1 MIQVEH
7 LSKIYNSGSNAV
19 KALNDVSFTLPSSG
33 LVFILGKSGCGKTT
47 LLNLLGGMDSPTEGD
62 IRVNGRSI
70 VTKKETDLDAY
81 RRSSVGFVFQE
92 FDLLENYTVGSNV
105 SLALQLQNRKATRQ
119 EVDDVLRRVELVGGD
134 GKTLY
139 DRKIA
144 QLSGG
149 QKQRVAIARALIK
162 EPEIILADEPTG
174 ALDSETSASL
184 FTLLKGLSQNKLIVV
199 VSHDREN
206 AERYGDRIIELKDG
220 EIVSDKETCEERTVT
235 VHPVRIERKGR
246 LPFARVLTMGLA
258 GFRKKTLRL
267 VLSVI
272 LAVFSLTIFV
282 FSLSALNADVI
293 LSELKTSYDNGAQT
307 VTLTAYV
314 QYTETVEYSNGRSF
328 KREDEHDYI
337 FSEEQLAALQEQTTI
352 YPILEMEK
360 GSTAGEYL
368 DKDDLT
374 NNQRLNPYLYFSAS
388 FIPRYVVVDENT
400 AAEDLGFSAV
410 TEDSRLPQTSEEIAV
425 TDYHADLFMRF
436 GYRNG
441 KNGAVQQ
448 IGSAED
454 LIGKTI
460 YGRTIVGVYSTEES
474 LAWLKQ
480 YDKDFDGVYL
490 GNYSDDAYVD
500 VDRYFFDWSRGD
512 HMIKTALIGSEGLE
526 MPEISKVL
534 YRLTGNAGNDKKLIE
549 SIFYHDNTVEKTETM
564 TYYYSRDNSVLV
576 SSAYSGFT
584 AAAWMFTDEMFL
596 TPALIIGIVVAIF
609 SALLLMNFLL
619 VTTEARKREIG
630 ILRAL
635 GASKMDTIN
644 ICLAESAIIGVT
656 DFVLSLIAG
665 SIACLIIN
673 RIFRFYLFGIGI
685 LPAICLFLLCFGTV
699 ALATVLPAMKTAR
712 KKPVDILREA

>member
-1 MIQVEH
+1 MIQIEH
-7 LSKIYNSGSNAV
+7 LSKTYNGGSNAV

-33 LVFILGKSGCGKTT
+33 LIFILGKSGCGKTT
-47 LLNLLGGMDSPTEGD
+47 LLNLLGGMDNPTEGD
-62 IRVNGRSI
+62 IIVNGQALHAKRE
-70 VTKKETDLDAY
+70 KDLDSY
-81 RRSSVGFVFQE
+81 RNNSVGFVFQE
-92 FDLLENYTVGSNV
+92 FNLLENYTVGSNV

-119 EVDDVLRRVELVGGD
+119 EVDDVLRRVELVGSD

-139 DRKIA
+139 DRKIS

-220 EIVSDKETCEERTVT
+220 KIVSDKKTCEEKAAT
-235 VHPVRIERKGR
+235 VHPVKIERKGH
-246 LPFARVLTMGLA
+246 LPFARVLTMGLT
-258 GFRKKTLRL
+258 GFRKKTVRL
-267 VLSVI
+267 VLSII

-282 FSLSALNADVI
+282 FAVSAMNADVI

-314 QYTETVEYSNGRSF
+314 QYTATVEYSNGRSF

-337 FSEEQLAALQEQTTI
+337 FSEEQLATLQEQTTI

-374 NNQRLNPYLYFSAS
+374 NNQRLNPYIYFSAS

-400 AAEDLGFSAV
+400 AAEDLGFSAI
-410 TEDSRLPQTSEEIAV
+410 TENSRLPQTSDEIAI

-436 GYRNG
+436 GYREG
-441 KNGAVQQ
+441 KEGAAQQ
-448 IGSAED
+448 INCAED

-490 GNYSDDAYVD
+490 SNYSDNAYVD
-500 VDRYFFDWSRGD
+500 VDGYFFDWSRGD

-526 MPEISKVL
+526 MTEISKVL

-564 TYYYSRDNSVLV
+564 TYYYSRDNSVQV

-644 ICLAESAIIGVT
+644 ICLAESAIIGIA

-673 RIFRFYLFGIGI
+673 RIFRFYLFSIGI
-685 LPAICLFLLCFGTV
+685 LPAFYLFLLCFGTV
-699 ALATVLPAMKTAR
+699 ALATVLPALKIAR
-712 KKPVDILREA
+712 NRPVNIINGH

>member
-1 MIQVEH
+1 MIQIEH
-7 LSKIYNSGSNAV
+7 LSKTYNGGSNAV

-33 LVFILGKSGCGKTT
+33 LIFVLGKSGCGKTT
-47 LLNLLGGMDSPTEGD
+47 LLNLLGGMDNPTEGD
-62 IRVNGRSI
+62 IIVNGQSLHAKRE
-70 VTKKETDLDAY
+70 KDLDSY
-81 RRSSVGFVFQE
+81 RNNSVGFIFQE
-92 FDLLENYTVGSNV
+92 FNLLENYTVGSNV
-105 SLALQLQNRKATRQ
+105 ALALQLQNRKATRQ
-119 EVDDVLRRVELVGGD
+119 EVDDVLRRVELVGSD

-139 DRKIA
+139 DRKIS

-184 FTLLKGLSQNKLIVV
+184 FTLLKGFSQNKLIVV

-220 EIVSDKETCEERTVT
+220 KIVSDKKTCEEKAAT
-235 VHPVRIERKGR
+235 VHPVKIERKGH
-246 LPFARVLTMGLA
+246 LPFARVLTMGLT
-258 GFRKKTLRL
+258 GFRKKTVRL
-267 VLSVI
+267 VLSII

-282 FSLSALNADVI
+282 FAVSAMNADVI

-314 QYTETVEYSNGRSF
+314 QYTATVEYSNGRSF

-337 FSEEQLAALQEQTTI
+337 FSEEQLATLQEQTTI

-374 NNQRLNPYLYFSAS
+374 INQRLNPYIYFSAS
-388 FIPRYVVVDENT
+388 FIPRYVVVDKNT
-400 AAEDLGFSAV
+400 AAEDLGFSAI
-410 TEDSRLPQTSEEIAV
+410 TENSRLPQTSDEIAI

-436 GYRNG
+436 GYRG
-441 KNGAVQQ
+441 GQDGAVQQ
-448 IGSAED
+448 IDSAED

-480 YDKDFDGVYL
+480 YDKDFDGIYL
-490 GNYSDDAYVD
+490 ENYSDAAYID
-500 VDRYFFDWSRGD
+500 VDGYFYDWSRGD

-526 MPEISKVL
+526 MTEISKVL

-564 TYYYSRDNSVLV
+564 TYYYSRDNSVQV

-635 GASKMDTIN
+635 GAGKMDTIN
-644 ICLAESAIIGVT
+644 ICLAESAIIGIA

-673 RIFRFYLFGIGI
+673 RIFRFYLFSIGI
-685 LPAICLFLLCFGTV
+685 LPAFYLFLLCFGAV
-699 ALATVLPAMKTAR
+699 ALATILPALKIS
-712 KKPVDILREA
+712 KQKPIDILKE

>member
-1 MIQVEH
+1 MIQIEH
-7 LSKIYNSGSNAV
+7 LSKTYNGGSNAV

-33 LVFILGKSGCGKTT
+33 LIFILGKSGCGKTT
-47 LLNLLGGMDSPTEGD
+47 LLNLLGGMDNPTEGD
-62 IRVNGRSI
+62 IIVNGQALHAKRE
-70 VTKKETDLDAY
+70 KDLDSY
-81 RRSSVGFVFQE
+81 RNNSVGFVFQE
-92 FDLLENYTVGSNV
+92 FNLLENYTVGSNV
-105 SLALQLQNRKATRQ
+105 SLALQLQNRKATRR
-119 EVDDVLRRVELVGGD
+119 EVDDVLRRVELVGSD

-139 DRKIA
+139 DRKIS

-220 EIVSDKETCEERTVT
+220 EIVSDKKTCEEKAAT
-235 VHPVRIERKGR
+235 VHPVKIERKGH
-246 LPFARVLTMGLA
+246 LPFARVLTMGLI
-258 GFRKKTLRL
+258 GFRKKTVRL
-267 VLSVI
+267 VLSII

-282 FSLSALNADVI
+282 FAVSAMNADVI

-314 QYTETVEYSNGRSF
+314 QYTATVEYSNGRSF

-337 FSEEQLAALQEQTTI
+337 FSEEQLATLQEQTTL

-374 NNQRLNPYLYFSAS
+374 NNQRLNPYIYFSAS
-388 FIPRYVVVDENT
+388 FIPRYAVVDENT
-400 AAEDLGFSAV
+400 EAEDLGFSAI
-410 TEDSRLPQTSEEIAV
+410 TENSRLPQTSDEIAI
-425 TDYHADLFMRF
+425 TDYHVDLFMRF
-436 GYRNG
+436 GYREG
-441 KNGAVQQ
+441 KEGAAQQ
-448 IGSAED
+448 INCAED

-490 GNYSDDAYVD
+490 SNYSDDAYVD
-500 VDRYFFDWSRGD
+500 VDGYFFDWSRGD

-526 MPEISKVL
+526 MTEISKVL

-564 TYYYSRDNSVLV
+564 TYYYSRDNSVQV

-609 SALLLMNFLL
+609 SALLLMNLLL

-644 ICLAESAIIGVT
+644 ICLAESAIIGIA

-673 RIFRFYLFGIGI
+673 RIFRFYLFSIGI
-685 LPAICLFLLCFGTV
+685 LPVFYLFLLCFGAV
-699 ALATVLPAMKTAR
+699 ALATILPALKIS
-712 KKPVDILREA
+712 KQKPIDILKE

>member
-1 MIQVEH
+1 M
-7 LSKIYNSGSNAV
+7 
-19 KALNDVSFTLPSSG
+19 
-33 LVFILGKSGCGKTT
+33 
-47 LLNLLGGMDSPTEGD
+47 
-62 IRVNGRSI
+62 
-70 VTKKETDLDAY
+70 
-81 RRSSVGFVFQE
+81 
-92 FDLLENYTVGSNV
+92 
-105 SLALQLQNRKATRQ
+105 
-119 EVDDVLRRVELVGGD
+119 
-134 GKTLY
+134 
-139 DRKIA
+139 
-144 QLSGG
+144 
-149 QKQRVAIARALIK
+149 
-162 EPEIILADEPTG
+162 
-174 ALDSETSASL
+174 
-184 FTLLKGLSQNKLIVV
+184 
-199 VSHDREN
+199 SHDREN

-220 EIVSDKETCEERTVT
+220 KIVSDKKTCEEKAAT
-235 VHPVRIERKGR
+235 VHPVKIERKGH
-246 LPFARVLTMGLA
+246 LPFARVLTMGLT
-258 GFRKKTLRL
+258 GFRKKTVRL
-267 VLSVI
+267 VLSII

-282 FSLSALNADVI
+282 FAVSAMNADVI

-314 QYTETVEYSNGRSF
+314 QYTATVEYSNGRSF

-337 FSEEQLAALQEQTTI
+337 FSEEQLATLQEQTTI

-374 NNQRLNPYLYFSAS
+374 NNQRLNPYIYFSAS

-400 AAEDLGFSAV
+400 AAEDLGFSAI
-410 TEDSRLPQTSEEIAV
+410 TENSRLPQTSDEIAI

-436 GYRNG
+436 GYREG
-441 KNGAVQQ
+441 KEGAAQQ
-448 IGSAED
+448 INCAED

-490 GNYSDDAYVD
+490 SNYSDDAYVD
-500 VDRYFFDWSRGD
+500 VDGYFFDWSRGD

-526 MPEISKVL
+526 MTEISKVL

-564 TYYYSRDNSVLV
+564 TYYYSRDNSVQV

-644 ICLAESAIIGVT
+644 ICLAESAIIGIA

-673 RIFRFYLFGIGI
+673 RIFRFYLFSIGI
-685 LPAICLFLLCFGTV
+685 LPAFYLFLLCFGAV
-699 ALATVLPAMKTAR
+699 ALATILPALKIS
-712 KKPVDILREA
+712 KQKPIDILKE

>member
-1 MIQVEH
+1 
-7 LSKIYNSGSNAV
+7 
-19 KALNDVSFTLPSSG
+19 
-33 LVFILGKSGCGKTT
+33 
-47 LLNLLGGMDSPTEGD
+47 
-62 IRVNGRSI
+62 
-70 VTKKETDLDAY
+70 
-81 RRSSVGFVFQE
+81 
-92 FDLLENYTVGSNV
+92 
-105 SLALQLQNRKATRQ
+105 
-119 EVDDVLRRVELVGGD
+119 
-134 GKTLY
+134 
-139 DRKIA
+139 
-144 QLSGG
+144 
-149 QKQRVAIARALIK
+149 
-162 EPEIILADEPTG
+162 
-174 ALDSETSASL
+174 
-184 FTLLKGLSQNKLIVV
+184 
-199 VSHDREN
+199 
-206 AERYGDRIIELKDG
+206 
-220 EIVSDKETCEERTVT
+220 
-235 VHPVRIERKGR
+235 
-246 LPFARVLTMGLA
+246 MGLT
-258 GFRKKTLRL
+258 GFRKKTVRL
-267 VLSVI
+267 VLSII

-282 FSLSALNADVI
+282 FAVSAMNADVI

-314 QYTETVEYSNGRSF
+314 QYTATVEYSNGRSF

-337 FSEEQLAALQEQTTI
+337 FSEEQLAALHEQTII

-374 NNQRLNPYLYFSAS
+374 INQRLNPYIYFSAS
-388 FIPRYVVVDENT
+388 FIPRYVVVDKNT
-400 AAEDLGFSAV
+400 AAEDLGFSAI
-410 TEDSRLPQTSEEIAV
+410 TENSRLPQTSDEIAI

-436 GYRNG
+436 GYRG
-441 KNGAVQQ
+441 GQDGAVQQ
-448 IGSAED
+448 IDSAED

-480 YDKDFDGVYL
+480 YDKDFDGIYL
-490 GNYSDDAYVD
+490 ENYSDAAYID
-500 VDRYFFDWSRGD
+500 VDGYFYDWSRGD
-512 HMIKTALIGSEGLE
+512 HMIRTALIGSEGLE
-526 MPEISKVL
+526 MTEISKVL

-564 TYYYSRDNSVLV
+564 TYYYSRDNSVQV

-635 GASKMDTIN
+635 GASKMDTID
-644 ICLAESAIIGVT
+644 ICLAESAIIGIA

-673 RIFRFYLFGIGI
+673 RIFRFYLFSIGI
-685 LPAICLFLLCFGTV
+685 LPAFYLFLLCFGAV
-699 ALATVLPAMKTAR
+699 ALATILPALKIS
-712 KKPVDILREA
+712 KQKPIDILKE

>member
-7 LSKIYNSGSNAV
+7 LSKTYNGGSNAV
-19 KALNDVSFTLPSSG
+19 KALNDVSFTLPSFG
-33 LVFILGKSGCGKTT
+33 LIFILGKSGCGKTT
-47 LLNLLGGMDSPTEGD
+47 LLNLLGGMDNPTEGD
-62 IRVNGRSI
+62 IIVNGQALHAKRE
-70 VTKKETDLDAY
+70 KDLDSY
-81 RRSSVGFVFQE
+81 RNNSVGFVFQE
-92 FDLLENYTVGSNV
+92 FNLLENYTVGSNV
-105 SLALQLQNRKATRQ
+105 SLALQLQNRKATRR
-119 EVDDVLRRVELVGGD
+119 EVDDVLRCVELVGSD

-139 DRKIA
+139 DRKIS

-220 EIVSDKETCEERTVT
+220 KIVSDKKTCEEKAAT
-235 VHPVRIERKGR
+235 VHPVKIERKGH
-246 LPFARVLTMGLA
+246 LPFARVLTMGLT
-258 GFRKKTLRL
+258 GFRKKTVRL
-267 VLSVI
+267 VLSII

-282 FSLSALNADVI
+282 FAVSAMNADVI
-293 LSELKTSYDNGAQT
+293 LSELKTSYDNGART
-307 VTLTAYV
+307 VTLTAYA
-314 QYTETVEYSNGRSF
+314 QLIEKVEYIKGDSF
-328 KREDEHDYI
+328 EREDEYNSI
-337 FSEEQLAALQEQTTI
+337 FNQEQINTLSAQTNI
-352 YPILEMEK
+352 YPIFEMPL
-360 GSTAGEYL
+360 GRTADEYL

-374 NNQRLNPYLYFSAS
+374 NNQRLNPYIYFSAS

-400 AAEDLGFSAV
+400 AAEDLGFSAI
-410 TEDSRLPQTSEEIAV
+410 TENSRLPQTSDEIAI

-436 GYRNG
+436 GYRDG
-441 KNGAVQQ
+441 QEGAVQQ
-448 IGSAED
+448 IDSAED

-490 GNYSDDAYVD
+490 DNYSDNAYID
-500 VDRYFFDWSRGD
+500 VDGYFYDWSRGD

-526 MPEISKVL
+526 MTEISKVL

-564 TYYYSRDNSVLV
+564 TYYYSRDNSVQV

-584 AAAWMFTDEMFL
+584 AAAWMFTDELFMM
-596 TPALIIGIVVAIF
+596 PALIIGIVVAIF

-635 GASKMDTIN
+635 GAGKMDTIN
-644 ICLAESAIIGVT
+644 ICLAESAIIGIA

-673 RIFRFYLFGIGI
+673 RIFRFYLFSIGI
-685 LPAICLFLLCFGTV
+685 LPAFYLFLLCFGAV
-699 ALATVLPAMKTAR
+699 ALATILPALKIS
-712 KKPVDILREA
+712 KQKPIDILKE

>member
-1 MIQVEH
+1 MIKAEH
-7 LSKIYNSGSNAV
+7 LSKTYRSGLAEINA
-19 KALNDVSFTLPSSG
+19 LSDVTFTLPDSG
-33 LVFILGKSGCGKTT
+33 LVFMLGKSGSGKTT
-47 LLNLLGGMDSPTEGD
+47 LLNLLGGMDRQTSG
-62 IRVNGRSI
+62 SI
-70 VTKKETDLDAY
+70 VIDGTPLMPDREKELD
-81 RRSSVGFVFQE
+81 RHRNNNVGFVFQE
-92 FDLLENYTVGSNV
+92 FNLLDNYTVGSNIE
-105 SLALQLQNRKATRQ
+105 LALELQGRKASREETD
-119 EVDDVLRRVELVGGD
+119 EILRRVELTDSD
-134 GKTLY
+134 GNTLY
-139 DRKIA
+139 DRKINE
-144 QLSGG
+144 LSGG

-162 EPEIILADEPTG
+162 DPRIILADEPTG
-174 ALDSETSASL
+174 ALDSRTGNAL
-184 FTLLKGLSQNKLIVV
+184 FELLRELSKTKLIVV

-220 EIVSDKETCEERTVT
+220 KIVSDKKMCEEKAAT
-235 VHPVRIERKGR
+235 VHPVKIERKGH
-246 LPFARVLTMGLA
+246 LPFARVLTMGLT
-258 GFRKKTLRL
+258 GFRKKTVRL
-267 VLSVI
+267 VLSII

-282 FSLSALNADVI
+282 FAVSAMNADVI

-314 QYTETVEYSNGRSF
+314 QYTATVEYSNGRSF

-337 FSEEQLAALQEQTTI
+337 FSEEQLATLQEQTTI

-374 NNQRLNPYLYFSAS
+374 NNQRLNPYIYFSAS

-400 AAEDLGFSAV
+400 AAEDLGFSAI
-410 TEDSRLPQTSEEIAV
+410 TENSRLPQTSDEIAI

-436 GYRNG
+436 GYREG
-441 KNGAVQQ
+441 KEGAAQQ
-448 IGSAED
+448 INCAED

-490 GNYSDDAYVD
+490 SNYSDDAYVD
-500 VDRYFFDWSRGD
+500 VDGYFYDWSRGD

-526 MPEISKVL
+526 MTEISKVL

-564 TYYYSRDNSVLV
+564 TYYYSRDNSVQV

-635 GASKMDTIN
+635 GAGKMDTIN
-644 ICLAESAIIGVT
+644 ICLAESGIIGII
-656 DFVLSLIAG
+656 DFILSLLCG
-665 SIACLIIN
+665 GLMCLIIN
-673 RIFRFYLFGIGI
+673 NIFHFYLFGLGI
-685 LPAICLFLLCFGTV
+685 LPVIYLALLCFGTV
-699 ALATVLPAMKTAR
+699 ALATILPALRTAS
-712 KKPVDILREA
+712 KKPVDIISDK

>member
-1 MIQVEH
+1 MIQIEH
-7 LSKIYNSGSNAV
+7 LSKTYNGGSNAV

-33 LVFILGKSGCGKTT
+33 LIFILGKSGCGKTT
-47 LLNLLGGMDSPTEGD
+47 LLNLLGGMDNPTEGD
-62 IRVNGRSI
+62 IIVNGQALHAKRE
-70 VTKKETDLDAY
+70 KDLDSY
-81 RRSSVGFVFQE
+81 RNNSVGFVFQE
-92 FDLLENYTVGSNV
+92 FNLLENYTVGSNV
-105 SLALQLQNRKATRQ
+105 SLALQLQNRKATRR
-119 EVDDVLRRVELVGGD
+119 EVDDVLRRVELVGSD

-139 DRKIA
+139 DRKIS

-184 FTLLKGLSQNKLIVV
+184 FTLLKGFSQNKLIVV

-220 EIVSDKETCEERTVT
+220 KIVSDKKTCEEKAAT
-235 VHPVRIERKGR
+235 VHPVKIERKGH
-246 LPFARVLTMGLA
+246 LPFARVLTMGLT
-258 GFRKKTLRL
+258 GFRKKTVRL
-267 VLSVI
+267 VLSII

-282 FSLSALNADVI
+282 FAVSAMNADVI

-314 QYTETVEYSNGRSF
+314 QYTATVEYSNGRSF

-337 FSEEQLAALQEQTTI
+337 FSEEQLATLQEQTTI

-374 NNQRLNPYLYFSAS
+374 INQRLNPYIYFSAS
-388 FIPRYVVVDENT
+388 FIPRYVVVDKNT
-400 AAEDLGFSAV
+400 AAEDLGFSAI
-410 TEDSRLPQTSEEIAV
+410 TENSRLPQTSDEIAI

-436 GYRNG
+436 GYRG
-441 KNGAVQQ
+441 GQDGAVQQ
-448 IGSAED
+448 IDSAED

-480 YDKDFDGVYL
+480 YDKDFDGIYL
-490 GNYSDDAYVD
+490 ENYSDAAYID
-500 VDRYFFDWSRGD
+500 VDGYFYDWSRGD

-526 MPEISKVL
+526 MTEISKVL

-564 TYYYSRDNSVLV
+564 TYYYSRDNSVQV

-635 GASKMDTIN
+635 GAGKMDTIN
-644 ICLAESAIIGVT
+644 ICLAESAIIGIA

-673 RIFRFYLFGIGI
+673 RIFRFYLFSIGI
-685 LPAICLFLLCFGTV
+685 LPAFYLFLLCFGAV
-699 ALATVLPAMKTAR
+699 ALATILPALKIS
-712 KKPVDILREA
+712 KQKPIDILKE

>member
-1 MIQVEH
+1 MIQIEH
-7 LSKIYNSGSNAV
+7 LSKIYNGGGNAV

-33 LVFILGKSGCGKTT
+33 LIFILGKSGCGKTT
-47 LLNLLGGMDSPTEGD
+47 LLNLLGGMDNPTEGD
-62 IRVNGRSI
+62 IIVNGQSLHAKRE
-70 VTKKETDLDAY
+70 KDLDSY
-81 RRSSVGFVFQE
+81 RNNSVGFIFQE
-92 FDLLENYTVGSNV
+92 FNLLENYTVGSNV
-105 SLALQLQNRKATRQ
+105 SLALQLQNRKVTRQ
-119 EVDDVLRRVELVGGD
+119 EVDDVLRRVELVGSD

-139 DRKIA
+139 DRKIS

-220 EIVSDKETCEERTVT
+220 KIVSDKKTCEEKAAT
-235 VHPVRIERKGR
+235 VHPVKIERKGH
-246 LPFARVLTMGLA
+246 LPFARVLTMGLT
-258 GFRKKTLRL
+258 GFRKKTVRL
-267 VLSVI
+267 VLSII

-282 FSLSALNADVI
+282 FAVSAMNADVI

-314 QYTETVEYSNGRSF
+314 QYTATVEYSNGRSF

-337 FSEEQLAALQEQTTI
+337 FSEEQLATLQEQTTI

-374 NNQRLNPYLYFSAS
+374 NNQRLNPYIYFSAS

-400 AAEDLGFSAV
+400 AAEDLGFSAI
-410 TEDSRLPQTSEEIAV
+410 TENSRLPQTSDEIAI

-436 GYRNG
+436 GYREG
-441 KNGAVQQ
+441 KEGAAQQ
-448 IGSAED
+448 INCAED

-460 YGRTIVGVYSTEES
+460 YGRTTVGVYSTEES

-490 GNYSDDAYVD
+490 SNYSDDAYVD
-500 VDRYFFDWSRGD
+500 VDGYFFDWSRGD

-526 MPEISKVL
+526 MTEISKVL

-564 TYYYSRDNSVLV
+564 TYYYSRDNSVQV

-644 ICLAESAIIGVT
+644 ICLAESAIIGIA

-673 RIFRFYLFGIGI
+673 RIFRFYLFSIGI
-685 LPAICLFLLCFGTV
+685 LPAFYLFLLCFGAV
-699 ALATVLPAMKTAR
+699 ALATILPALKIS
-712 KKPVDILREA
+712 KQKPIDILKE

>member
-314 QYTETVEYSNGRSF
+314 QYTETVEYSNGASF
-328 KREDEHDYI
+328 DRKDEHDYI

-352 YPILEMEK
+352 YPILEMKK

-410 TEDSRLPQTSEEIAV
+410 TENSRLPQTSEEIAV

-490 GNYSDDAYVD
+490 DNYSDNAYID
-500 VDRYFFDWSRGD
+500 VDGYFYDWSRGD

-526 MPEISKVL
+526 TTEISKVL
-534 YRLTGNAGNDKKLIE
+534 YRLTGSAGNDKKLIE

-644 ICLAESAIIGVT
+644 ICLAESAIIGIT

-685 LPAICLFLLCFGTV
+685 LPAIHLFLLCFGTV
-699 ALATVLPAMKTAR
+699 ALATVLPALKTAK
-712 KKPVDILREA
+712 KKPVDILRET

>member
-7 LSKIYNSGSNAV
+7 LSKIYNGGGSVV
-19 KALNDVSFTLPSSG
+19 KALDDVSFTLPPVG
-33 LVFILGKSGCGKTT
+33 LIFILGKSGCGKTT
-47 LLNLLGGMDSPTEGD
+47 LLNVLGGMDSPTEGD
-62 IRVNGRSI
+62 IIVNGRSLHS
-70 VTKKETDLDAY
+70 KREKDLDSY
-81 RRSSVGFVFQE
+81 RNNSVGFVFQE

-105 SLALQLQNRKATRQ
+105 SLALQLQNAKATRQ
-119 EVDDVLRRVELVGGD
+119 QVEDVLRRVELVGSD
-134 GKTLY
+134 GETLY
-139 DRKIA
+139 DRKIS

-184 FTLLKGLSQNKLIVV
+184 FALLKELSQNKLIVV

-220 EIVSDKETCEERTVT
+220 KIVSDKKTAEDKAAP
-235 VHPVRIERKGR
+235 VHPVKTERKGH

-258 GFRKKTLRL
+258 GFRKKTVRL
-267 VLSVI
+267 VLSVL

-282 FSLSALNADVI
+282 FSVSALNADVI

-314 QYTETVEYSNGRSF
+314 QYTEIVEYPSGRSF
-328 KREDEHDYI
+328 DREDEHDYM
-337 FSEEQLAALQEQTTI
+337 FSQEQLAALREQTNI
-352 YPILEMEK
+352 YPILEMPRQT
-360 GSTAGEYL
+360 TADEYL
-368 DKDDLT
+368 DKGDLT
-374 NNQRLNPYLYFSAS
+374 NSQRLNPYIYFSAD

-400 AAEDLGFSAV
+400 EPEDLGFSAI
-410 TEDSRLPQTSEEIAV
+410 TENSRLPQTAGEIAI

-436 GYRNG
+436 GYREG
-441 KNGAVQQ
+441 QEGAVQQ
-448 IGSAED
+448 IDSAED

-490 GNYSDDAYVD
+490 SNYSDDAYVD
-500 VDRYFFDWSRGD
+500 VDGYFFDWSRGD

-526 MPEISKVL
+526 LTEISQVL

-549 SIFYHDNTVEKTETM
+549 SIFYRDETVEKSGTM
-564 TYYYSRDNSVLV
+564 TYYFDRNNTVYV

-644 ICLAESAIIGVT
+644 ICLAESAVIGIA

-665 SIACLIIN
+665 SVVCLVIN
-673 RIFRFYLFGIGI
+673 RMFRFYLFSIGI
-685 LPAICLFLLCFGTV
+685 LPAVYLFLLCFGTV
-699 ALATVLPAMKTAR
+699 ALATVLPALKISR
-712 KKPVDILREA
+712 QKPVDILREN